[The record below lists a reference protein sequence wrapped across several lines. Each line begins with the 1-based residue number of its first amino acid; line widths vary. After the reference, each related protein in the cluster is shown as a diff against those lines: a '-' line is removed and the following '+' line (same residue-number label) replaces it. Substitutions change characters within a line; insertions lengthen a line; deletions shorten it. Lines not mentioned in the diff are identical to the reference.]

1 MAKLNVDLKNVGTLA
16 EDGSSGSSRKW
27 GFYFTKSELRLGFGA
42 D

>member
-1 MAKLNVDLKNVGTLA
+1 MAKLNVNLENVGTLA
-16 EDGSSGSSRKW
+16 EDDNSSNSRKW